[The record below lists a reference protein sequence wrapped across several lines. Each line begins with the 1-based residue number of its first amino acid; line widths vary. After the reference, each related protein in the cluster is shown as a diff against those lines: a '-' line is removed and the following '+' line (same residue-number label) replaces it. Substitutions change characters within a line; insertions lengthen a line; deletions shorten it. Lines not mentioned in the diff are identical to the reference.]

1 MPEWLSRGLVFAA
14 LLVVLGMVT
23 YALGLAGTLPVV
35 LLAFGWGLIDGRA
48 DARAHPDPGRR
59 GHLATRWLLAGLVA
73 ALLSG
78 AALLL
83 ISLARGVFWGLM
95 IESFVFTALEV
106 FLVAFLGVAVGRW
119 LAGSVPVS
127 DAVPDIKSVIV
138 PLRLIFWGSLI
149 VLIDLTY
156 SKTVNGVGWR
166 FDFLN
171 DAVGML
177 MILWATSRL
186 AKIRVNDAYRTAL
199 LFVTITA
206 FLSLLD
212 AIHSHFIYDT
222 PPAVTLLSALVGV
235 ASMIAMVVFCV
246 AMRWLIEA
254 AGLARAARSWKIT
267 TWLMVII
274 YLIPIGAL
282 SAAAAVAIA
291 MGTPFNIDLGPKG
304 LLLVPV
310 FCIPLVHFFVSTR
323 RMTAEA
329 ESPAPQPLPQPPQV
343 DHEPGRTGKRLLV
356 PILVIAS
363 VLAVAGLFTLL
374 HYRSPSAV
382 AVGGGPL
389 GVAVD
394 PGTRTIYVANGF
406 DDTMSVIDGK
416 TNTVT
421 ATVAVGDYPHGV
433 AVDPGTHTVYVTNTD
448 ADTVSVID
456 GTTNTV
462 TATVAVGK
470 YPRKVAV
477 DPGTHTVYVSNGN
490 GGTVSVIDG
499 TTDTVTAT
507 VAVDGNPNGVAV
519 DPDTHNVYVAK
530 YYEGTVSVID
540 GKTHAVTAT
549 VAVDGSPNGV
559 AVDPGTHTVYFT
571 NDVFTNGVHATTVSV
586 IDGSTNTVTAA
597 VDVGHPGDEIHGD
610 PLAVD
615 PGTHTVY
622 VSNGS
627 AGTVSV
633 VDGSTHAVST
643 VDVGTWPSG
652 VAVDPGTHNVYVTDS
667 IDDTVTVIEP
677 RDRRTP
683 QPRHATA
690 LSRVDMTISRPPF
703 TPVGAK

>member
-1 MPEWLSRGLVFAA
+1 MPDVTKGLARGLVFAA
-14 LLVVLGMVT
+14 LMAVLDLAPYESEALGVSLLVVL
-23 YALGLAGTLPVV
+23 AI
-35 LLAFGWGLIDGRA
+35 LAFGWGCIDGRA
-48 DARAHPDPGRR
+48 HPDRGRR
-59 GHLATRWLLAGLVA
+59 GHLAIRWLLASLVA
-73 ALLSG
+73 GLLPAVVSW
-78 AALLL
+78 L
-83 ISLARGVFWGLM
+83 ISLARGKSIDELYLYFTGYGAVT
-95 IESFVFTALEV
+95 TALGV
-106 FLVAFLGVAVGRW
+106 FLLAILGVAIGRW
-119 LAGSVPVS
+119 TVASVAVS

-171 DAVGML
+171 DAVGMA
-177 MILWATSRL
+177 MILWGTSRL
-186 AKIRVNDAYRTAL
+186 AKIRVNDAYRTAM

-246 AMRWLIEA
+246 AMRWLSEA

-267 TWLMVII
+267 TWLMVIF

-310 FCIPLVHFFVSTR
+310 FCIPLIHFFVSTR

-329 ESPAPQPLPQPPQV
+329 ESPAPQPLPRPPLV
-343 DHEPGRTGKRLLV
+343 GHEPGRTGTRLIV

-363 VLAVAGLFTLL
+363 VLAVVGLFTLL
-374 HYRSPSAV
+374 YYRSPAAV
-382 AVGGGPL
+382 AVGDGPL

-394 PGTRTIYVANGF
+394 PGTRTVYVANGF

-433 AVDPGTHTVYVTNTD
+433 AVDPETHTVYVTNTD
-448 ADTVSVID
+448 EDTVSVID
-456 GTTNTV
+456 GKTNTV
-462 TATVAVGK
+462 TATEAVGD

-477 DPGTHTVYVSNGN
+477 DPGTHNVYVSNGN
-490 GGTVSVIDG
+490 G
-499 TTDTVTAT
+499 
-507 VAVDGNPNGVAV
+507 
-519 DPDTHNVYVAK
+519 
-530 YYEGTVSVID
+530 GTVSVID

-549 VAVDGSPNGV
+549 VDVDGSPNGV

-571 NDVFTNGVHATTVSV
+571 NDVFTNGVHVTTVSV
-586 IDGSTNTVTAA
+586 MDGSTNTVTAN

-615 PGTHTVY
+615 PGTRTVY

-683 QPRHATA
+683 RSAHT
-690 LSRVDMTISRPPF
+690 T
-703 TPVGAK
+703 K